1 MRRLFVG
8 GSSLDGRSVQGGI
21 IEGIEWRI
29 FVTRPSEYRGR
40 YLPIGLYVSKNRI
53 TSRDQQM
60 KKISLLCVSFMISF
74 GVNAALP
81 TAVES
86 ELTAAGE
93 MIAKGGM
100 EDARSVLEKLLA
112 VEKQDTK
119 VQASALNL
127 LALIQSRQ
135 GRYEEARNTL
145 NRALALNPGL
155 EPAWENLGDVHLS
168 LALQAYAQAMLNH
181 KSQKLNDKS
190 GQVRA
195 LLASRGGGRVEKTQV
210 PTSETE
216 VVAAIERWRAAW
228 QARDAA
234 TYIAAYATNFSRDG
248 RVPPNAWR
256 EERKQRLA
264 AASSVSVVIE
274 GLAVVRRPDTGRYE
288 ARFTEN
294 LNADGYQRKQ
304 HKLLELQLI
313 GADWLIVRETA
324 EK

>member
-168 LALQAYAQAMLNH
+168 LAL
-181 KSQKLNDKS
+181 
-190 GQVRA
+190 
-195 LLASRGGGRVEKTQV
+195 
-210 PTSETE
+210 
-216 VVAAIERWRAAW
+216 
-228 QARDAA
+228 
-234 TYIAAYATNFSRDG
+234 
-248 RVPPNAWR
+248 
-256 EERKQRLA
+256 
-264 AASSVSVVIE
+264 
-274 GLAVVRRPDTGRYE
+274 
-288 ARFTEN
+288 
-294 LNADGYQRKQ
+294 
-304 HKLLELQLI
+304 
-313 GADWLIVRETA
+313 
-324 EK
+324 

>member
-1 MRRLFVG
+1 
-8 GSSLDGRSVQGGI
+8 
-21 IEGIEWRI
+21 
-29 FVTRPSEYRGR
+29 
-40 YLPIGLYVSKNRI
+40 
-53 TSRDQQM
+53 
-60 KKISLLCVSFMISF
+60 
-74 GVNAALP
+74 
-81 TAVES
+81 
-86 ELTAAGE
+86 
-93 MIAKGGM
+93 
-100 EDARSVLEKLLA
+100 
-112 VEKQDTK
+112 
-119 VQASALNL
+119 
-127 LALIQSRQ
+127 
-135 GRYEEARNTL
+135 
-145 NRALALNPGL
+145 
-155 EPAWENLGDVHLS
+155 
-168 LALQAYAQAMLNH
+168 MLNH